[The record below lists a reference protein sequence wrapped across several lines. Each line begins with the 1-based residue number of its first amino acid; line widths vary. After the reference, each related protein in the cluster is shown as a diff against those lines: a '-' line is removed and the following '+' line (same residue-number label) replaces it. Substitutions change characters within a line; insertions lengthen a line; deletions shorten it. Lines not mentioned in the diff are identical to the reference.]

1 VLRLTVTPRFFT
13 VGNTVSNLSVR
24 AVKKVAN
31 RFSTKLRVSL
41 KVKLS
46 LLITLLIV
54 VSVLLIGDYLLR
66 AAENSLTAEITKR
79 GFTIARDLSTSAKN
93 PLVTRDE
100 LTLSILVRDALR
112 DEDVSYAIIT
122 DDDDMIVA
130 HGDLNYVGKKLER
143 PQGLRALGND
153 MLVQTYGDTKG
164 GHIIDFA
171 VPMEFSKV
179 RVGALY
185 LGFSDRSIRE
195 TIAKARNQTL
205 WITVLMIFG
214 GIGGAVGLAIVLTK
228 PIFKLAQ
235 GTKTIAAGNFDVSL
249 PVSSRD
255 EIGDLTESFND
266 MANSLRRGEKIKRAF
281 GSYVAR
287 QVVDEIL
294 KHPDEITFSGER
306 RDVTVIFCDMRG
318 FTPLTERLPPEEVV
332 AALNDFYS
340 LMIDVTIKNDGT
352 INKFLGDAVMA
363 IFGAPTAHPDH
374 CLRAIK
380 TALEMQTGVAALSAR
395 RVADSKEPISIG
407 IGISAGEAV
416 AGTVGTEDQMEYT
429 VIGDKVNLAARLES
443 NAKPGQ
449 ILVSESTYK
458 QVADRVSAHCLG
470 VMNVKGKEEQVTV
483 YEILSLSGEGESV
496 DEQPREV
503 FA

>member
-1 VLRLTVTPRFFT
+1 MNKPLNAKF
-13 VGNTVSNLSVR
+13 
-24 AVKKVAN
+24 
-31 RFSTKLRVSL
+31 RVPL

-54 VSVLLIGDYLLR
+54 ASVLLIADYLLEH
-66 AAENSLTAEITKR
+66 AETSLTAEITKR
-79 GFTIARDLSTSAKN
+79 GYTIARDLSASAKN

-100 LTLSILVRDALR
+100 LTLSLLVRDALR
-112 DEDVSYAIIT
+112 DEDVAYAIIV
-122 DDDDMIVA
+122 DDDGKVVA
-130 HGDLNYVGKKLER
+130 HGDLNYVGNQVER
-143 PQGLRALGND
+143 PAGLKPLAD
-153 MLVQTYGDTKG
+153 QMLVQSYAVAKG
-164 GHIIDFA
+164 GHIIDIA
-171 VPMEFSKV
+171 VPIEFSKV
-179 RVGALY
+179 RIGALY
-185 LGFSDRSIRE
+185 LGFSDQSIRQ
-195 TIAKARNQTL
+195 TIARARNHTL
-205 WITVLMIFG
+205 WITVLMILG

-235 GTKTIAAGNFDVSL
+235 GTKAIAAGNFDITL
-249 PVSSRD
+249 PISTRD
-255 EIGDLTESFND
+255 EIGDLTDSFNN
-266 MANSLRRGEKIKRAF
+266 MAKSLREKEKIKRAF
-281 GSYVAR
+281 SSYVAR

-332 AALNDFYS
+332 AALNAFYS
-340 LMIDVTIKNDGT
+340 LMIDLTIKNDGT

-363 IFGAPTAHPDH
+363 IFGAPTAYPDH

-380 TALEMQTGVAALSAR
+380 TALEMQAGVAELSAQ
-395 RVADSKEPISIG
+395 RVGEGKEAITIG

-416 AGTVGTEDQMEYT
+416 AGTVGTENQMEYT

-449 ILVSESTYK
+449 ILVSESTYS
-458 QVADRVSAHCLG
+458 QVADRVRARCLG

-483 YEILSLSGEGESV
+483 YEVLGLTAEGESI
-496 DEQPREV
+496 DEQRPPILG
-503 FA
+503 

>member
-1 VLRLTVTPRFFT
+1 VVSRFWP
-13 VGNTVSNLSVR
+13 
-24 AVKKVAN
+24 KI
-31 RFSTKLRVSL
+31 RVPL

-54 VSVLLIGDYLLR
+54 LSVLLIGDYLLR
-66 AAENSLTAEITKR
+66 HAENNLTAEITKR
-79 GFTIARDLSTSAKN
+79 GYTIARDLSASAKN

-100 LTLSILVRDALR
+100 LTLSTLVRDALR
-112 DEDVSYAIIT
+112 DEDVAYAIIA
-122 DDDDMIVA
+122 DDDGKIVA
-130 HGDLNYVGKKLER
+130 HGDLNYVGKQLER
-143 PQGLRALGND
+143 PAGLKPLQNE
-153 MLVQTYGDTKG
+153 MLVQVYAGTKG

-179 RVGALY
+179 PVGALY
-185 LGFSDRSIRE
+185 LGFSDQSIRR
-195 TIAKARNQTL
+195 TIAEARNKTL
-205 WITVLMIFG
+205 WITLLMIFG

-235 GTKTIAAGNFDVSL
+235 GTKAIAAGNFDITL
-249 PVSSRD
+249 PVSTTD
-255 EIGDLTESFND
+255 EIGDLTESFNN

-318 FTPLTERLPPEEVV
+318 FTPLAERLPPEEVV
-332 AALNDFYS
+332 AALNAFYS
-340 LMIDVTIKNDGT
+340 LMIDLTIKNDGT

-363 IFGAPTAHPDH
+363 IFGAPTAYPDH

-380 TALEMQTGVAALSAR
+380 TALEMQNGVAALSAQ
-395 RVADSKEPISIG
+395 RVAEGKEPISIG

-416 AGTVGTEDQMEYT
+416 AGTVGTENQMEYT

-458 QVADRVSAHCLG
+458 QVADHVRARCLG
-470 VMNVKGKEEQVTV
+470 IVNVKGKEEQVTV
-483 YEILSLSGEGESV
+483 YEVLSLIGEGETA
-496 DEQPREV
+496 DEQAQQV

>member
-1 VLRLTVTPRFFT
+1 VFKQL
-13 VGNTVSNLSVR
+13 GANVR
-24 AVKKVAN
+24 VP
-31 RFSTKLRVSL
+31 L

-54 VSVLLIGDYLLR
+54 LSVLLIADYLLKH
-66 AAENSLTAEITKR
+66 AESSLTAEITKR
-79 GFTIARDLSTSAKN
+79 GYTIARDLSASAKN

-112 DEDVSYAIIT
+112 DEDVAYAIIA
-122 DDDDMIVA
+122 DDDNKIAA
-130 HGDLNYVGKKLER
+130 HGDLNYVGKQLER
-143 PQGLRALGND
+143 PKGLKPAGD
-153 MLVQTYGDTKG
+153 EMSVHTYSDGKG

-171 VPMEFSKV
+171 VPIEFSKV
-179 RVGALY
+179 RIGALY

-205 WITVLMIFG
+205 WITALMIIG
-214 GIGGAVGLAIVLTK
+214 GIGGSIGLAIVLAK

-235 GTKTIAAGNFDVSL
+235 GTKAIAAGSFDVTL
-249 PVSSRD
+249 PISSRD
-255 EIGDLTESFND
+255 EIGDLTESFNN
-266 MANSLRRGEKIKRAF
+266 MAKSLREKEKIKRAF
-281 GSYVAR
+281 SSYVAR

-340 LMIDVTIKNDGT
+340 LMIDLTIKNDGYL
-352 INKFLGDAVMA
+352 NKFLGDAVMA
-363 IFGAPTAHPDH
+363 IFGAPTAYPDH

-380 TALEMQTGVAALSAR
+380 TALQMQAGIAELSAQ
-395 RVADSKEPISIG
+395 RVAEGKEPITIG

-416 AGTVGTEDQMEYT
+416 AGTVGTENQMEYT

-449 ILVSESTYK
+449 ILVSASTYK
-458 QVADRVSAHCLG
+458 QVADHVRARCLG

-483 YEILSLSGEGESV
+483 YEVLGLIAEGESV
-496 DEQPREV
+496 DEQPQ
-503 FA
+503 AILG

>member
-1 VLRLTVTPRFFT
+1 M
-13 VGNTVSNLSVR
+13 G
-24 AVKKVAN
+24 
-31 RFSTKLRVSL
+31 FSPKFRVPL

-46 LLITLLIV
+46 LLITMLIV
-54 VSVLLIGDYLLR
+54 VSVLLIGDYLLKH
-66 AAENSLTAEITKR
+66 AENSLTAEITKR
-79 GFTIARDLSTSAKN
+79 GYTIARDLSASAKN

-112 DEDVSYAIIT
+112 DEDVSYAVIT
-122 DDDDMIVA
+122 DDENKIVA
-130 HGDLNYVGKKLER
+130 DGDLNFVGKQLER
-143 PQGLRALGND
+143 PKGLKPLGNE
-153 MLVQTYGDTKG
+153 MLVQNYADTKG

-171 VPMEFSKV
+171 VPLEFSKV

-185 LGFSDRSIRE
+185 LGFSDQSIRQ

-235 GTKTIAAGNFDVSL
+235 GTKAIAAGSFDITL

-266 MANSLRRGEKIKRAF
+266 MAKSLREKEKIKRAF
-281 GSYVAR
+281 SSYVAR

-294 KHPDEITFSGER
+294 KHPDDITFSGER

-332 AALNDFYS
+332 AVLNDFYS
-340 LMIDVTIKNDGT
+340 LMIDLTVKNDGT

-363 IFGAPTAHPDH
+363 IFGAPTTYPDH

-380 TALEMQTGVAALSAR
+380 TALAMQAGVAELSTQ
-395 RVADSKEPISIG
+395 RVAAGKEAITIG

-416 AGTVGTEDQMEYT
+416 AGTVGTENQMEYT

-449 ILVSESTYK
+449 ILVSASTYK
-458 QVADRVSAHCLG
+458 QVAAHVHARCLG

-483 YEILSLSGEGESV
+483 YEVLGLLGEGDLA
-496 DEQPREV
+496 DEHTEQV
-503 FA
+503 SA

>member
-1 VLRLTVTPRFFT
+1 VV
-13 VGNTVSNLSVR
+13 
-24 AVKKVAN
+24 N
-31 RFSTKLRVSL
+31 RFWPKIRVPL

-54 VSVLLIGDYLLR
+54 LSVLLIGDYLLR
-66 AAENSLTAEITKR
+66 HAENSLTAEITKR
-79 GFTIARDLSTSAKN
+79 GYTIARDLSASAKN

-112 DEDVSYAIIT
+112 DEDVAYAIIT
-122 DDDDMIVA
+122 DDDGKIVA
-130 HGDLNYVGKKLER
+130 HGDLNYVGKPLER
-143 PQGLRALGND
+143 PPGLRTLDNE
-153 MLVQTYGDTKG
+153 MLVQKYPDSKG

-179 RVGALY
+179 RIGALY
-185 LGFSDRSIRE
+185 LGFSDQSIRQ
-195 TIAKARNQTL
+195 TIAKARNQTF

-214 GIGGAVGLAIVLTK
+214 GIGGATGLAIVLTK
-228 PIFKLAQ
+228 PILKLAQ
-235 GTKTIAAGNFDVSL
+235 GTKAIAAGNFEIAL

-255 EIGDLTESFND
+255 EIGDLTQSFND

-332 AALNDFYS
+332 AALNSFYS
-340 LMIDVTIKNDGT
+340 LMIDLTIKNDGT

-363 IFGAPTAHPDH
+363 IFGAPTAYPDH
-374 CLRAIK
+374 CLRAIE
-380 TALEMQTGVAALSAR
+380 TALEMQAGVAELSAR
-395 RVADSKEPISIG
+395 RVAEGKEAITIG

-416 AGTVGTEDQMEYT
+416 AGTVGTENQMEYT

-449 ILVSESTYK
+449 ILVSESTYR
-458 QVADRVSAHCLG
+458 QVADRVQARCLG

-483 YEILSLSGEGESV
+483 YEVLALIGEGETA
-496 DEQPREV
+496 DEQPQQIV
-503 FA
+503 A